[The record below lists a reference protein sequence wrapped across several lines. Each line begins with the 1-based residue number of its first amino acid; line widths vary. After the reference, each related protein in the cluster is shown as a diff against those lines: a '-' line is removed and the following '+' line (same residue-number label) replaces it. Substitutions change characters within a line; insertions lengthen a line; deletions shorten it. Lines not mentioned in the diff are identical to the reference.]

1 MEQRGAHRD
10 PPAHREAEQV
20 AFRHAEMVEH
30 AQHVGDVVVEG
41 ERAVVV
47 VAVAVAAR
55 VPGDA

>member
-47 VAVAVAAR
+47 VAA
-55 VPGDA
+55 P